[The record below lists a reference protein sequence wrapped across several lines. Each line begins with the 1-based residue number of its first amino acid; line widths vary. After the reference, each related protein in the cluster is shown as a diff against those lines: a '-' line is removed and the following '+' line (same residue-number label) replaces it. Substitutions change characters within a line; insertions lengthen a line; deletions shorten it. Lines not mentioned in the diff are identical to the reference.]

1 VFTGLIEEIGT
12 ITAIQR
18 TRGLRLTVGGGRVM
32 EDLKLGDS
40 IAVNG
45 VCLTAEAIDGNRFI
59 ASLLPETAEGTTL
72 GALMVGARVN
82 LERPLRFGDRLGGHL
97 VSGHV
102 DGVGEVAAVVPRGE
116 TRWVE
121 VVAPEGMARYLVD
134 RGSVAL
140 DGVSLTVREPQGRRF
155 AVSLVAATLSATT
168 LGELRVGDRVNVEAD
183 LLAKHIERLLQG
195 REQEADEG
203 KLMAWLAEAE

>member
-1 VFTGLIEEIGT
+1 MFTGLIEDIGT
-12 ITAIQR
+12 ITAVQR
-18 TRGLRLTVGGGRVM
+18 GRSLRLTVRARVVM
-32 EDLKLGDS
+32 DDLHLGDS

-45 VCLTAEAIDGNRFI
+45 VCLTVEAVDGDRFT

-72 GALMVGARVN
+72 GSLQVGSRVN

-116 TRWVE
+116 TRLVQIA
-121 VVAPEGMARYLVD
+121 APETMARYLVD
-134 RGSVAL
+134 RGSVAV

-155 AVSLVAATLSATT
+155 AVSLVGATLSATT
-168 LGELRVGDRVNVEAD
+168 LGELRAGDQVNLEVD

-195 REQEADEG
+195 REQETDEG
-203 KLMAWLAEAE
+203 KLIAWLAEAE

>member
-18 TRGLRLTVGGGRVM
+18 TRGLRLTVGGGLVM

-203 KLMAWLAEAE
+203 KLIAWLAEAE

>member
-1 VFTGLIEEIGT
+1 MFTGLIEDIGVVT
-12 ITAIQR
+12 EVQR
-18 TRGLRLTVGGGRVM
+18 RRGLRLTVRARVVM
-32 EDLKLGDS
+32 ADLHLGDS

-45 VCLTAEAIDGNRFI
+45 VCLTAEAIDGDRFT

-72 GALMVGARVN
+72 GALQVGARVN
-82 LERPLRFGDRLGGHL
+82 LERPLRLGDRLGGHL

-116 TRWVE
+116 TRLVQ
-121 VVAPEGMARYLVD
+121 VVAPEAMARYLVD

-155 AVSLVAATLSATT
+155 SVSLVGATLSATT
-168 LGELRVGDRVNVEAD
+168 LGELRAGDRVNLEAD

-195 REQEADEG
+195 REQETDEE
-203 KLMAWLAEAE
+203 KLAAWLAEAE

>member
-1 VFTGLIEEIGT
+1 MFTGLIEEVGT

-18 TRGLRLTVGGGRVM
+18 GRGRRLAIRGGRVM
-32 EDLKLGDS
+32 EDLKPGDS

-45 VCLTAEAIDGNRFI
+45 VCLTAEVIDGDCFA
-59 ASLLPETAEGTTL
+59 ASLLPGTAEGTTL
-72 GALMVGARVN
+72 GALSVGARVN
-82 LERPLRFGDRLGGHL
+82 LERPLRVGDRLGGHL

-116 TRWVE
+116 TQWVE

-155 AVSLVAATLSATT
+155 AVSLVGATLSATT
-168 LGELRVGDRVNVEAD
+168 LGELRAGDRVNLEAD
-183 LLAKHIERLLQG
+183 LVAKHIERLLQQG
-195 REQEADEG
+195 ERGADER
-203 KLMAWLAEAE
+203 KLVEWLAEAE